1 MENLSNGSMLRNC
14 LLYFY
19 SNDWLWELPWIRK
32 DLLLFSLT
40 QRCPGQS
47 WVLLYYLTLF
57 RTRMFD
63 FRKCGWTNHLTT
75 LTGAGNSLF
84 RSSLFTTMSDSLS
97 SLFKMSDHELIA
109 ISLFCWKKFVFFT
122 CFWQFFTVFPLF
134 MPKSESLPS
143 LFVPLLF
150 FKVRQ
155 NSCCSLQKSD
165 HEQIAPLAIYKRA
178 TVSNSIPSLFTK
190 ELREQFTLFQERIA
204 ILLFRSQKTSDS
216 LEKPKSEFPTLIS
229 SNSNRSIFTE
239 KIVIFSPKVPGKE
252 REVMKNNPGILWSL
266 IFFLLNN
273 RQVVTLMI

>member
-63 FRKCGWTNHLTT
+63 FRQCGWTNHLTT

-122 CFWQFFTVFPLF
+122 CFWQFFTVFPFLC
-134 MPKSESLPS
+134 PRVNRSHPS
-143 LFVPLLF
+143 LF
-150 FKVRQ
+150 R
-155 NSCCSLQKSD
+155 CSFLKCD
-165 HEQIAPLAIYKRA
+165 RTLVALYKRV
-178 TVSNSIPSLFTK
+178 TMSKLLPSLFTK
-190 ELREQFTLFQERIA
+190 ERLWA
-204 ILLFRSQKTSDS
+204 IQYRRSLQKSYGSNS
-216 LEKPKSEFPTLIS
+216 LISKSESLFCS
-229 SNSNRSIFTE
+229 FAH
-239 KIVIFSPKVPGKE
+239 KKQVI
-252 REVMKNNPGILWSL
+252 R
-266 IFFLLNN
+266 
-273 RQVVTLMI
+273 

>member
-1 MENLSNGSMLRNC
+1 MLTTFQWWKNLIWDGEFVKWFNVTKL
-14 LLYFY
+14 FA
-19 SNDWLWELPWIRK
+19 
-32 DLLLFSLT
+32 LLLFEWLT
-40 QRCPGQS
+40 LRTSVNSQGFAAFFLDSTLSRAELSQS
-47 WVLLYYLTLF
+47 WVATLLYYLTLF

-75 LTGAGNSLF
+75 LTGAGSSFF
-84 RSSLFTTMSDSLS
+84 RSSLFATMSDSLS

-122 CFWQFFTVFPLF
+122 CFWQFFTVFLLF

-204 ILLFRSQKTSDS
+204 ILLFRSQKQ
-216 LEKPKSEFPTLIS
+216 
-229 SNSNRSIFTE
+229 
-239 KIVIFSPKVPGKE
+239 VI
-252 REVMKNNPGILWSL
+252 R
-266 IFFLLNN
+266 
-273 RQVVTLMI
+273 